1 MTGSV
6 VILVVAAVATA
17 LFVPL
22 RIAVA
27 KQRRAMETVRA
38 RLAVAKVH
46 RRAEAVPVEAIQMV
60 GDSVGH
66 VSRSATCAL
75 ADDGFYALSAD
86 GRWGARVRF
95 APGAPEIGDEALAAA
110 PCLVKAGAAVAPG
123 ILPDWVAKL
132 RTPLPPD
139 GLLLRFDGGL
149 SWFVAVPEAD
159 AWFAALTPLIQPATA
174 ATT

>member
-1 MTGSV
+1 MSGSV
-6 VILVVAAVATA
+6 VILVVAAAATA

-27 KQRRAMETVRA
+27 KQRRAMETARA
-38 RLAVAKVH
+38 RLAAAKVR
-46 RRAEAVPVEAIQMV
+46 RRAEGVPVEAIQMV

-95 APGAPEIGDEALAAA
+95 APGAVGIGDEALVAV
-110 PCLVKAGAAVAPG
+110 PCLVKAGRRGAWCSAGVGGEVAHTVAARRAAAR
-123 ILPDWVAKL
+123 L
-132 RTPLPPD
+132 
-139 GLLLRFDGGL
+139 DGGL
-149 SWFVAVPEAD
+149 SWFVAVSDAD
-159 AWFAALTPLIQPATA
+159 GWFAA
-174 ATT
+174 